1 MQSDDNEG
9 NEINEHG
16 KRIVLGVFQHF
27 RTQELRRRKNVVRWE
42 AYKDEMEIIA
52 FLEHR
57 S

>member
-52 FLEHR
+52 FP
-57 S
+57 